1 MVDEDLYD
9 DIFEE
14 AYSRATPGLE
24 EIEDEEV
31 EYPDDV
37 NVPYL
42 HFIDGDELE
51 EVIED
56 YCDQYDVPSHEEG
69 QVKRNVVLGKSP
81 STSLDNVDRARED
94 AGLDP
99 VSEMLE
105 QDGGGR
111 Q

>member
-14 AYSRATPGLE
+14 AYQRATPGLE
-24 EIEDEEV
+24 EIEDDGT

-42 HFIDGDELE
+42 HFLDGDELE

-56 YCDQYDVPSHEEG
+56 YCSEYGVTSHQEM
-69 QVKRNVVLGKSP
+69 QVKRNVVFGKGP
-81 STSLDNVDRARED
+81 STSLENVDRARED
-94 AGLDP
+94 AGLEP

-105 QDGGGR
+105 EEGVE
-111 Q
+111 